1 MPFPGQA
8 SLHATPEPV
17 CGRRAGAQTKG
28 RRMNARPVP
37 ALVLSFAATFLAV
50 ACSSSPRGAAE
61 PRALGEEVAP
71 FASLLPWNP
80 NRRDVQSTADG
91 VQYIAIRRG
100 DPGGRRPSASDQVE
114 VQYDARLA
122 ATGKAVDQTTP
133 GLTAVFR
140 LSDVVPGLS
149 AGIQKMV
156 PGDEFMFFVPAHLA
170 YGARAI
176 GPVPANA
183 DLVFLTTL
191 TRISSAKTADAAAWA
206 RVQPWPADAIHTAS
220 GLQYVVLKS
229 GQGASPGSRDVAVL
243 DYEGRLDDGKVFDSS
258 YVAGRPAYFPV
269 SEVIPGFS
277 EGLRLMRPGDH
288 WMMRIPPDLA
298 YGKAGSDGIP
308 PGAALT
314 FEVELESVIRTPG

>member
-1 MPFPGQA
+1 
-8 SLHATPEPV
+8 
-17 CGRRAGAQTKG
+17 
-28 RRMNARPVP
+28 MNSRTVP
-37 ALVLSFAATFLAV
+37 ALALAFLAAPLLS
-50 ACSSSPRGAAE
+50 ACSAGPRGAAE
-61 PRALGEEVAP
+61 PRALGDEIAP

-80 NRRDVQSTADG
+80 NRRDVQSTPDG
-91 VQYIAIRRG
+91 VQYVAIRRG
-100 DPGGRRPSASDQVE
+100 DPGGRHPGPGDRVE
-114 VQYDARLA
+114 VRYDARLA
-122 ATGKAVDQTTP
+122 ATGKSVDQTTP
-133 GLTAVFR
+133 GQTAVFR

-191 TRISSAKTADAAAWA
+191 SGIPGARTADAAAWA
-206 RVQPWPADAIHTAS
+206 RIRPWPADAIHTAS
-220 GLQYVVLKS
+220 GLQYIVLET
-229 GQGASPGSRDVAVL
+229 GQGASPGPRDVAVL

-258 YVAGRPAYFPV
+258 FAAGRPAYFPV

-277 EGLRLMRPGDH
+277 EALKLMRPGDR
-288 WMMRIPPDLA
+288 WMIRIPADLA
-298 YGKAGSDGIP
+298 YGKVGADGIP

-314 FEVELESVIRTPG
+314 FEVELESVIKAVG